1 MKSKQIQ
8 AVRGMNDVLPDEA
21 PLWEFFE
28 DSVRGWLR
36 AYGYRN
42 IRLPILERTELF
54 RRSIGEVTDIVE
66 KEMFTFVD
74 QSNESLTLRPE
85 GTASCARA
93 LVEHGVL
100 ASGGPQRLYYIG
112 PMFRH
117 ERPQKGR
124 FRQFHQVGVEAF
136 GFSGPDIDAEQ
147 IVMCSRLW
155 QILGLDGITLQLNTL
170 GNPEAREL
178 YRNELVAYF
187 QVHRDKL
194 DSDSKRRLTQN
205 PLRILD
211 SKNPE
216 MQSVINS
223 APTFSEFLDSDS
235 INHFEKLKKYL
246 SQNKVAFEVNPRLVR
261 GLDYYNKTVFEW
273 VTKQLGAQGAICAG
287 GRYDGLVDQL
297 GGPRTPACGFA
308 IGTERTIELIKMA
321 TRGTEPVPIDF
332 YIVRAGGLADEY
344 SLQVAEQLRT
354 GGNTGILHVGGGSLA
369 SQLRKASASS
379 ATYAVIIGDDEAGA
393 GMVSVKPLREAGEQ
407 RRVAVAEAIDLIKK
421 RDS

>member
-8 AVRGMNDVLPDEA
+8 SVRGMNDILPDEA

-28 DSVRGWLR
+28 KTVSDWLR
-36 AYGYRN
+36 EYGYRN

-54 RRSIGEVTDIVE
+54 KRSIGEVTDIVE
-66 KEMFTFVD
+66 KEMFTFID

-85 GTASCARA
+85 GTASCVRA

-100 ASGGPQRLYYIG
+100 SAGGPQRLYYTG

-136 GFSGPDIDAEQ
+136 GFSGPDIDAEH
-147 IVMCSRLW
+147 IIMCSRLW
-155 QILGLDGITLQLNTL
+155 RKLELEGITLQLNTL

-178 YRNELVAYF
+178 YKKELISYF
-187 QVHRDKL
+187 QGHWNQL
-194 DSDSKRRLTQN
+194 DSDSKRRLAQN

-211 SKNPE
+211 SKHPD
-216 MQSVINS
+216 MQPLINS

-235 INHFEKLKKYL
+235 IDHFEKLKNYL
-246 SQNKVAFEVNPRLVR
+246 SLNNVAFEVNKKLVR

-273 VTKQLGAQGAICAG
+273 VTKELGAQGAICAG

-297 GGPRTPACGFA
+297 GGPRTSACGFA
-308 IGTERTIELIKMA
+308 IGTERTIELIRARRKIA
-321 TRGTEPVPIDF
+321 APIDF
-332 YIVRAGGLADEY
+332 YVVRTGTLADEY
-344 SLQVAEQLRT
+344 SWKVAEELRSK
-354 GGNTGILHVGGGSLA
+354 GNTGILHAGGGNLT

-379 ATYAVIIGDDEAGA
+379 AAFAVIVGDEEASQGL
-393 GMVSVKPLREAGEQ
+393 VSVKPLRNAGEQ
-407 RRVAVAEAIDLIKK
+407 RRVRLSEASEIIKK
-421 RDS
+421 K